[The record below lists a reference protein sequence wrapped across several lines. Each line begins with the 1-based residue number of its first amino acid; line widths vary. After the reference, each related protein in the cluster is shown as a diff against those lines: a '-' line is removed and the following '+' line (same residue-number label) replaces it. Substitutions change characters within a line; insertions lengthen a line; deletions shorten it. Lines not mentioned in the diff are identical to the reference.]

1 VTPAI
6 NANTCEL
13 QQDEKYIKL
22 VSMKSIK
29 VLITICFLL
38 NAVFSNGQHQVFDN
52 NKLLL
57 QPFNY
62 NEVKLQQ
69 SPLKKQF
76 DEVVED
82 YLAIPND
89 DILKGFRERAGLPT
103 NGAKDMGGWY
113 SNDVFHVF
121 GQFIAG
127 MSRLYAASGNEA
139 LKTKVNTLVAEW
151 AKTIDKDGYFF
162 YSKKPNAPHYVY
174 EKMTGGLVD
183 NYVFTGNKN
192 ALKYLSVI
200 TDWAIKNLNR
210 DRIYGQTKS
219 EWYTLSEN
227 LYRAYA
233 VTKDKKYLDFGKL
246 WEYTDYWNVY
256 ARGEKVNAE
265 IHHHAYSHVN
275 TLSSAAAAYMVS
287 SDEKYKTI
295 IKNAYDYLQN
305 EQCFATGGFGPN
317 ERFLFKDDLINTLEN
332 THNTFE
338 TQCGSWAIFK
348 LSKYLMEVTGDAKYG
363 DWIEKMTINGI
374 GANVPMTKDGR
385 VFYYSDYNPR
395 QGTKN
400 NYHQGW
406 SCCTGTRPQAVAEYA
421 DLVYFKSSKG
431 LFVNLYTPSKVQWNG
446 VTVEQQTKFPESN
459 VTQFVV
465 NVNNTPTDDK
475 VIGFRK
481 PAWAREMPVITVNG
495 KTVKPSFESNWM
507 QVERKW
513 KNGDRVKLVFPM
525 NLYVARLDVTKAF
538 PSAIMYGP
546 VAMAANVIA
555 DYPTDF
561 VDEKNLLSHFVAAS
575 NQPLNYKVKG
585 HENLTLKPFYQYAV
599 EEPYVLYFDPAVKNV
614 IPKKYWQLTG
624 NWQRAKGPYFTNDAN
639 GSLTTNFTGKG
650 IIVFLSAFQN
660 SGIAKVV
667 IDGKEMGKVNTFTP
681 LNKEVQ
687 LTKTYDGLA
696 EGKHTVTVAVT
707 GEKDSLSKNT
717 FINVLK
723 LEVIE

>member
-1 VTPAI
+1 MMSKATIKLSLLIVVSCISNSI
-6 NANTCEL
+6 NA
-13 QQDEKYIKL
+13 
-22 VSMKSIK
+22 
-29 VLITICFLL
+29 
-38 NAVFSNGQHQVFDN
+38 QHQVFDN

-62 NEVKLQQ
+62 NEVKLEQ
-69 SPLKKQF
+69 SPLKNQL
-76 DEVVED
+76 DEVVAD

-151 AKTIDKDGYFF
+151 SKTIDKDGYFF
-162 YSKKPNAPHYVY
+162 YSNKPNAPHYVY
-174 EKMTGGLVD
+174 EKMVGGLVD
-183 NYVFTGNKN
+183 NYVFAGNKE
-192 ALKYLSVI
+192 ALKYLSII
-200 TDWAIKNLNR
+200 TDWAVENLNR
-210 DRIYGQTKS
+210 DRVYGQTKS

-246 WEYTDYWNVY
+246 WEYTEYWNTY
-256 ARGEKVNAE
+256 ARGEKVNTS

-287 SDEKYKTI
+287 GDEKYKTI
-295 IKNAYDYLQN
+295 IKNAYDYLQK

-317 ERFLFKDDLINTLEN
+317 ERFLSKDELINTLEN
-332 THNTFE
+332 THNSFE

-385 VFYYSDYNPR
+385 VHYYSDYNPR
-395 QGTKN
+395 QGSKN

-421 DLVYFKSSKG
+421 DLVYFKNAKG
-431 LFVNLYTPSKVQWNG
+431 LFVNLYTPSKIQWNG
-446 VTVEQQTKFPESN
+446 LAIEQQTKFPESN
-459 VTQFVV
+459 ETEFVV
-465 NVNNTPTDDK
+465 SGNNAALNNR

-481 PAWAREMPVITVNG
+481 PAWAREMPVTTVNG
-495 KTVKPSFESNWM
+495 KIVKPSFENNWM
-507 QVERKW
+507 QVERNW
-513 KNGDRVKLVFPM
+513 KNGDRVKIVFPM
-525 NLYVARLDVTKAF
+525 NLYAARLDETKAF
-538 PSAIMYGP
+538 PAAIMYGP
-546 VAMAANVIA
+546 VVMAANVIT

-561 VDEKNLLSHFVAAS
+561 VDEKNLSSHLVATT
-575 NQPLNYKVKG
+575 NQPLNYSVKN
-585 HENLTLKPFYQYAV
+585 HDNLILKPYYRYAV
-599 EEPYVLYFDPAVKNV
+599 EEPYVLYFDPKVKNV

-639 GSLTTNFTGKG
+639 GGLTTNFTGKG
-650 IIVFLSAFQN
+650 ITIYLSAFQN

-667 IDGKEMGKVNTFTP
+667 IDGKEMEKVNTFNP
-681 LNKEVQ
+681 LNKDVQ

-696 EGKHTVTVAVT
+696 EGKHTATVSVT
-707 GEKDSLSKNT
+707 GEKDTSSKNT